1 MKLVTAKEMRF
12 AERKLAEA
20 GLSEQI
26 LMENAAM
33 ALFNE
38 IIKQNPSR
46 VAVVTGKGQNAGDGF
61 ALARLLFAAG
71 INTAVLELADEDD
84 YRGAAL
90 QNYKIMCSLGVL
102 HTEFSEAEILNADV
116 VAECICGTGFH
127 GELAGKYK
135 AAANTINR
143 ADGYVISAD
152 VPLGVNSDTGEADK
166 NSVKADK
173 TVTFGY
179 AKRGLYSPL
188 SADFTGDVKVCGI
201 SVPNDT
207 VNTDINLVDKND
219 IVLPILSRGANKG
232 TMGKTLVAGGSLG
245 MLGAPCLAAYA
256 AQLCGT
262 GTVTVAAPHDM
273 ALPLMSR
280 LTCAM
285 YKDIDSVDFENYDS
299 VLIGN
304 GMGNSLKTQRTLQRA
319 IKNCRGKLVIDA
331 DAINAL
337 ADDTG
342 MLNGHTCDIIITPH
356 PKEFSRL
363 TGIDVEEVLCRR
375 IELAVDFAKKY
386 NVILVLKTA
395 FTVVAAPGGKAYIN
409 STGNEGMATGGSG
422 DVLAGMT
429 AGLAPRLSALESAK
443 TAVFLHGAAGD
454 FAAAKLGKASV
465 TAASLADNIPD
476 AFSLFEK
483 N

>member
-71 INTAVLELADEDD
+71 INTAVLELADEGD

-116 VAECICGTGFH
+116 IAECICGTGFH

-143 ADGYVISAD
+143 ADGYVISA
-152 VPLGVNSDTGEADK
+152 
-166 NSVKADK
+166 
-173 TVTFGY
+173 FGY

-363 TGIDVEEVLCRR
+363 TGIAVEEVLCRR

>member
-1 MKLVTAKEMRF
+1 MKLVTANEMRY
-12 AERKLAEA
+12 AERKMADA

-38 IIKQNPSR
+38 ILKQNPAR

-61 ALARLLFAAG
+61 ALARLLYAAG
-71 INTAVLELADEDD
+71 VCTAVLELADSDG
-84 YRGAAL
+84 YKGAAL
-90 QNYKIMCSLGVL
+90 QNYNIMCSMGVL
-102 HTEFSEAEILNADV
+102 HSEFSDSEILNADV

-127 GELAGKYK
+127 GELSGKYK
-135 AAANTINR
+135 AAADAINR
-143 ADGYVISAD
+143 SKAYVISAD
-152 VPLGVNSDTGEADK
+152 VPLGVNSDTGESDK
-166 NSVKADK
+166 NAVKADK

-188 SADFTGDVKVCGI
+188 SADFTGEVVTYAI
-201 SVPNDT
+201 SVPEDT
-207 VNTDINLVDKND
+207 INTNAVLVKKSDINL
-219 IVLPILSRGANKG
+219 PALSRSANKG
-232 TMGKTLVAGGSLG
+232 TMGRTLVVGGSVG
-245 MLGAPCLAAYA
+245 MLGAPILAARA
-256 AQLCGT
+256 ALLCGT
-262 GTVTVAAPHDM
+262 GTVTVAAAHDL
-273 ALPLMSR
+273 ALPLMSH

-285 YKDIDSVDFENYDS
+285 YKDIDSVDFEDYDS

-304 GMGNSLKTQRTLQRA
+304 GMGNSLKTLRTLQRA

-331 DAINAL
+331 DAINVL
-337 ADDTG
+337 ADDTDI
-342 MLNGHTCDIIITPH
+342 LKGHACDIIITPH

-363 TGIDVEEVLCRR
+363 TGVDVKEVLCSR
-375 IELAVDFAKKY
+375 IELAADFAKEY
-386 NVILVLKTA
+386 NVVVALKTA
-395 FTVVAAPGGKAYIN
+395 YTVVAVPGKKAYIN

-429 AGLAPRLSALESAK
+429 AGLAPRLSAYDSAL

-454 FAAAKLGKASV
+454 FAAQRLGKASV
-465 TAASLADNIPD
+465 TAADIADNIPN

-483 N
+483 K